1 LFERIHPLRDPAQ
14 KALDRE
20 FLCLSPYPKSRQ
32 VDQAYLDQAHMALD
46 LVVALRHFKGQNQLG
61 ARHPMTLYPE
71 TGLEFLQ
78 HFEPILHRLTAVNL
92 VFGSTVSKDV
102 DQLSALMCGTRKVM
116 IDPGV
121 ELNKGQALE
130 QIQKDLDYHEKF
142 LQSVRA
148 KLHNPSFASKAP
160 PQVLALEQKKEQDAL
175 DKIQALQEELRRLS
189 PDMG

>member
-1 LFERIHPLRDPAQ
+1 
-14 KALDRE
+14 
-20 FLCLSPYPKSRQ
+20 
-32 VDQAYLDQAHMALD
+32 
-46 LVVALRHFKGQNQLG
+46 
-61 ARHPMTLYPE
+61 
-71 TGLEFLQ
+71 
-78 HFEPILHRLTAVNL
+78 
-92 VFGSTVSKDV
+92 SKDV

-130 QIQKDLDYHEKF
+130 QIQKDLDYQEKF